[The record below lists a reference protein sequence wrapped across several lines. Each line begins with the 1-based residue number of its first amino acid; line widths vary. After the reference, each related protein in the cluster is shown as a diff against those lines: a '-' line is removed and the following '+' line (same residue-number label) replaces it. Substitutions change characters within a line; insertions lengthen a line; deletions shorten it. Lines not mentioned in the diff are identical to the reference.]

1 MTTRK
6 SYYYYLF
13 TAGPDAAAAGGV
25 EYRASGPGGARLLAA
40 EQPPA
45 LPRARPQVV
54 QRAPANI
61 DPYTNVVIFQLDI
74 VKIKEEH
81 LECAKM

>member
-1 MTTRK
+1 MF
-6 SYYYYLF
+6 S
-13 TAGPDAAAAGGV
+13 AGPDAAAAGGV

-61 DPYTNVVIFQLDI
+61 DQGPLHERCDI
-74 VKIKEEH
+74 STRYCELKKSI
-81 LECAKM
+81 

>member
-1 MTTRK
+1 M
-6 SYYYYLF
+6 L

-61 DPYTNVVIFQLDI
+61 DQGPVRERCDI
-74 VKIKEEH
+74 STRYCEN
-81 LECAKM
+81 

>member
-1 MTTRK
+1 M
-6 SYYYYLF
+6 L

-54 QRAPANI
+54 QRAPAHI
-61 DPYTNVVIFQLDI
+61 DLLRTL
-74 VKIKEEH
+74 
-81 LECAKM
+81 

>member
-1 MTTRK
+1 M
-6 SYYYYLF
+6 F
-13 TAGPDAAAAGGV
+13 AAGSDAAAAGGV
-25 EYRASGPGGARLLAA
+25 EHRASGPGGACLLAA

-61 DPYTNVVIFQLDI
+61 DQGPLYKCCDI
-74 VKIKEEH
+74 STRYCEI
-81 LECAKM
+81 